1 MARGERVRSHFLVM
15 LMLTSLF
22 VALVGPVTP
31 VSANN
36 ETTSGVI
43 SGTETWSGTHTLSG
57 DVVIASGSKLI
68 IQPGT
73 TVIFPN
79 GTHLDV
85 RGNLCAG
92 VSNCGASSNSNTAQ
106 SITFR
111 WTDPANSS
119 ATGECYGMSYG
130 NQQIWVKDPSCY
142 EGVLIRNTIDLSQT
156 GLRHIVIDGAW
167 GIPYYIPTV
176 SQWRYGAL
184 VIDGASPVLTEIEFT
199 DINTSSL
206 LTSNLAQPRLIGGEY
221 TVGNDDE
228 SNVGGSAVQIYGSGT
243 PVTPLIFQSP
253 TLIGTNVGCSR
264 QAPSRPVIWA
274 EDTFIEIDSADSTG
288 DYGISM
294 QHSSGIIS
302 NSEFNVNC
310 NGIDIN
316 SRKSVSN
323 VDYSIEIVANEI
335 TTGDGAPITVFQGG
349 LANIVGNNL
358 EGAAESSGIA
368 IESSDVVIHNNDI
381 GPVDG
386 WNGLWLI
393 GSFDVIAENNTFH
406 DIAREVIRAGAYGN
420 SAPAP
425 SASRVYLAN
434 NTLSTDGAG
443 VCSDTKYD
451 AWGSG
456 EYTCPVVHAYRA
468 GVSMYDNTIN
478 VPGTSDADGIRA
490 VGALLDIQRNTFNV
504 CLLYT
509 SPSPRDRSL
518 SRMPSSA

>member
-15 LMLTSLF
+15 LMLASLF
-22 VALVGPVTP
+22 VALVGPAAP

-92 VSNCGASSNSNTAQ
+92 VSNCGASGNSNTAQ
-106 SITFR
+106 RITFR
-111 WTDPANSS
+111 WTDPANAS

-206 LTSNLAQPRLIGGEY
+206 LTTNLAQPRLIGGEY

-274 EDTFIEIDSADSTG
+274 EDTFIEIDSAE
-288 DYGISM
+288 Y
-294 QHSSGIIS
+294 
-302 NSEFNVNC
+302 
-310 NGIDIN
+310 
-316 SRKSVSN
+316 R
-323 VDYSIEIVANEI
+323 
-335 TTGDGAPITVFQGG
+335 
-349 LANIVGNNL
+349 
-358 EGAAESSGIA
+358 
-368 IESSDVVIHNNDI
+368 
-381 GPVDG
+381 
-386 WNGLWLI
+386 GLWHQHAAL
-393 GSFDVIAENNTFH
+393 FWN
-406 DIAREVIRAGAYGN
+406 
-420 SAPAP
+420 
-425 SASRVYLAN
+425 YLQF
-434 NTLSTDGAG
+434 
-443 VCSDTKYD
+443 
-451 AWGSG
+451 
-456 EYTCPVVHAYRA
+456 R
-468 GVSMYDNTIN
+468 I
-478 VPGTSDADGIRA
+478 
-490 VGALLDIQRNTFNV
+490 
-504 CLLYT
+504 
-509 SPSPRDRSL
+509 
-518 SRMPSSA
+518 